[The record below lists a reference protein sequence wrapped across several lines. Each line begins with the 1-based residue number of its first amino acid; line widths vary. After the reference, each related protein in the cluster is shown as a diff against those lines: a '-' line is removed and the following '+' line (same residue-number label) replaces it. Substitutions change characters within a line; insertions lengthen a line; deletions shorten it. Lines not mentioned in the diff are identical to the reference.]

1 MKSKKRFSIILTL
14 ALLVIIMVSASAFK
28 DDPFTMLGE
37 FYDDN
42 IKGKTEADDS
52 EVLAVVNGK
61 NITQKLVDG
70 YMTSYEIV
78 GEKKSKEEIIEKIA
92 TDILLTKEAQEHDIT
107 VSDDEVS
114 KVIEDQMKLLKET
127 TTYKEFQNYLSGA
140 DITEEEYI
148 KIVTPI
154 YKKLLIQG
162 KYKNE
167 ILRREFQEKNS
178 DIQESEFHN
187 AFEEYYQKYKEELF
201 DNAEIEYLD

>member
-28 DDPFTMLGE
+28 DDPFTMLGK
-37 FYDDN
+37 FYKDN

-78 GEKKSKEEIIEKIA
+78 DEEKSKEEIIEKIA

-114 KVIEDQMKLLKET
+114 KVIEDQMKLLKEDQA
-127 TTYKEFQNYLSGA
+127 TYKEIQNYLSGA

-154 YKKLLIQG
+154 YK
-162 KYKNE
+162 
-167 ILRREFQEKNS
+167 
-178 DIQESEFHN
+178 
-187 AFEEYYQKYKEELF
+187 
-201 DNAEIEYLD
+201 